1 MLRELR
7 NLPAPAKLNLFLHV
21 TGRRSD
27 GYHLL
32 ETVFQFIDLSDSL
45 DLRLRDDG
53 IVRRVGTTD
62 GIEPELDLTLLAAN
76 ALKAATGCRLG
87 VDIELRKV
95 IPIGAGLGGGSS
107 DAATVL
113 LGLNQLWG
121 LKLKRS
127 DLIEIAR
134 PLGADVPVFV
144 FGRNAY
150 ATGIGDRF
158 RAVALPPRWFVVV
171 TPPVS
176 VATAGV
182 FSDPKLTRNTK
193 PITISGFSERAPALG
208 GRNDLQPVVVAR
220 QPAVK
225 AALDALLEV
234 TAQVDGSGGTSSNIS
249 SNISSKRGTEGG
261 TERSLQRS
269 VGDSVGPSA
278 EQAPVE
284 GGEGHASVRMTGSGA
299 CVFAAVQSLQR
310 AQEVALRVLRHNV
323 GSAQVVA
330 GLAKHPLGSRQVG

>member
-21 TGRRSD
+21 TGRRND

-32 ETVFQFIDLSDSL
+32 ETVFQFIDLADSL
-45 DLRLRDDG
+45 DLCLRDDG
-53 IVRRVGTTD
+53 VVRRIGPPD
-62 GIEPELDLTLLAAN
+62 EIAPELDLTLRAAA
-76 ALKAATGCRLG
+76 ALKTATGCRLG
-87 VDIELRKV
+87 VDIGLRKL

-113 LGLNQLWG
+113 LGLNKLWRLG
-121 LKLKRS
+121 LKRR
-127 DLIEIAR
+127 DLIEVAR

-150 ATGIGDRF
+150 ATGIGDRLQPID
-158 RAVALPPRWFVVV
+158 LPHRWFVLV

-176 VATAGV
+176 VATPGV
-182 FSDPKLTRNTK
+182 FNDPKLTRNTK
-193 PITISGFSERAPALG
+193 PITILGFSEQASPLA
-208 GRNDLQPVVVAR
+208 GRNDLQPVVMTR

-225 AALDALLEV
+225 AALDALQE
-234 TAQVDGSGGTSSNIS
+234 
-249 SNISSKRGTEGG
+249 
-261 TERSLQRS
+261 S
-269 VGDSVGPSA
+269 VGALDTA
-278 EQAPVE
+278 
-284 GGEGHASVRMTGSGA
+284 EGHGATEAEAGNVRMTGSGA
-299 CVFAAVQSLQR
+299 CVFAAMQSLQK

-323 GSAQVVA
+323 GRAQVVE

>member
-1 MLRELR
+1 MLAELR

-32 ETVFQFIDLSDSL
+32 ETVFQFIDLEDSL
-45 DLRLRDDG
+45 DLCLRNDG
-53 IVRRVGTTD
+53 LVRRLGPPDDIPV
-62 GIEPELDLTLLAAN
+62 ERDLTLRAAN

-87 VDIELRKV
+87 VDIVLRKI

-107 DAATVL
+107 NAATVL
-113 LGLNQLWG
+113 IGLNRLWQLGLDRRQ
-121 LKLKRS
+121 
-127 DLIEIAR
+127 LIEIAR

-158 RAVALPPRWFVVV
+158 RAIELPARWFVLVM
-171 TPPVS
+171 PPVS
-176 VATAGV
+176 VATEGV
-182 FSDPKLTRNTK
+182 FQDPKLTRSTK
-193 PITISGFSERAPALG
+193 PITILGFSGKAPGIG

-225 AALDALLEV
+225 KALAALKRA
-234 TAQVDGSGGTSSNIS
+234 AAGSIPGADT
-249 SNISSKRGTEGG
+249 
-261 TERSLQRS
+261 
-269 VGDSVGPSA
+269 
-278 EQAPVE
+278 
-284 GGEGHASVRMTGSGA
+284 VRMTGSGA
-299 CVFAAVQSLQR
+299 CVFAAMDSFEM
-310 AQEVALRVLRHNV
+310 AQKAASRVLRHNV
-323 GSAQVVA
+323 GSVHVVA

>member
-21 TGRRSD
+21 TGRRDD

-32 ETVFQFIDLSDSL
+32 ETVFQFIDLADSL
-45 DLRLRDDG
+45 DLCLRDDG
-53 IVRRVGTTD
+53 VVRRIGPPDEITPQT
-62 GIEPELDLTLLAAN
+62 DLTLRAAA
-76 ALKAATGCRLG
+76 ALKSATGCRLG
-87 VDIELRKV
+87 VDIGLRKL

-113 LGLNQLWG
+113 IGLNRLWRLGLEQ
-121 LKLKRS
+121 R
-127 DLIEIAR
+127 DLIEVAR

-150 ATGIGDRF
+150 ATGIGDLLQPID
-158 RAVALPPRWFVVV
+158 LPHRWFVLV

-176 VATAGV
+176 VATPGV

-193 PITISGFSERAPALG
+193 PITISGFSEQASTLA
-208 GRNDLQPVVVAR
+208 GRNDLQPVVLSR
-220 QPAVK
+220 QPAVR
-225 AALDALLEV
+225 AALDALQASVSAL
-234 TAQVDGSGGTSSNIS
+234 DGG
-249 SNISSKRGTEGG
+249 
-261 TERSLQRS
+261 
-269 VGDSVGPSA
+269 A
-278 EQAPVE
+278 
-284 GGEGHASVRMTGSGA
+284 GHAAASSVRMTGSGA
-299 CVFAAVQSLQR
+299 CVFAALQSLQR

-323 GSAQVVA
+323 GRAQVVE